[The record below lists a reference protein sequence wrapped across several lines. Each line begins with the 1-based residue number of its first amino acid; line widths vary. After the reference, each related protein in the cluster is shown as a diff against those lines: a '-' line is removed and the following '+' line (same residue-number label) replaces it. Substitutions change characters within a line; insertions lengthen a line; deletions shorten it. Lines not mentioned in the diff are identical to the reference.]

1 VGIQTKSAASAEIL
15 LVAELIKLSVS
26 AYYCTTKS
34 TDAAGS
40 NSGVIDDVNIDAASV
55 SCGNW
60 LLKLAQHSL
69 PMLGLAVIYGA
80 MGILSV
86 RSAGANK
93 LFSHLV
99 VLDRPVMML
108 RAR

>member
-1 VGIQTKSAASAEIL
+1 MIAFVNADTLLRRYSVGIQTKSAASAEIL

-26 AYYCTTKS
+26 AYYCSTRS

-40 NSGVIDDVNIDAASV
+40 NNVFMNGVPIDAAPW
-55 SCGNW
+55 SCGSW
-60 LLKLAQHSL
+60 LLHLAQHSL

-86 RSAGANK
+86 NAAS
-93 LFSHLV
+93 
-99 VLDRPVMML
+99 VMC
-108 RAR
+108 